1 MAKNYYALYA
11 PYGIQT
17 LYNDCH
23 WPTVHV
29 FTSKKARDLWVWE
42 DEILNREPVSA
53 SEAHKY
59 RDPHQDVIHK
69 ES

>member
-11 PYGIQT
+11 PYGIRT
-17 LYNDCH
+17 VYGESH

-29 FTSKKARDLWVWE
+29 FESEAARDLWVAE
-42 DEILNREPVSA
+42 DQELKRESVSV
-53 SEAHKY
+53 SEARKY

-69 ES
+69 EG